1 MGERSA
7 AHLVRHLVSA
17 QPVILVT
24 AEAGLYIP
32 IDKVGRQNEQQVFK
46 SPEPTCKLVL

>member
-1 MGERSA
+1 MGEWSA

-24 AEAGLYIP
+24 AEAGLYIL
-32 IDKVGRQNEQQVFK
+32 IEKVEKKDRIAQVFTMPK
-46 SPEPTCKLVL
+46 PTC